1 MYVPGTCTCLTI
13 NKDQSLWDFDK
24 ILKDI
29 KCEIELNISTFCA
42 TLHGNGEGLN
52 FDEYFCTFTKAPF
65 ANLGKIQMQ

>member
-29 KCEIELNISTFCA
+29 KCEI
-42 TLHGNGEGLN
+42 
-52 FDEYFCTFTKAPF
+52 
-65 ANLGKIQMQ
+65 